1 MKFNFSYLRKKPWL
15 IFGLLVFGVIVF
27 MMVNRKVDSGSSVV
41 TSGKSD
47 TQIAAEAQLAM
58 AQIQAGIA
66 SGNTQA
72 QLAAIQAQGDIAY
85 ALAQLDAGYKVQQ
98 LQVQREIAQA
108 GIAAQIHAMD
118 ISYQQSVNN
127 NAFQLD
133 YATLA
138 FDASLGM
145 AQINADVARTGMLM
159 SVIGSLKSK
168 DRDDTLER
176 IFGNPE
182 VMQYSNPGTG
192 GGGGFLSG
200 FGNFISPIGSAL
212 L

>member
-1 MKFNFSYLRKKPWL
+1 MKWFNFSYLRKKPWL

-27 MMVNRKVDSGSSVV
+27 MMINRKVDAGSSVV

-47 TQIAAEAQLAM
+47 AQIAAEAQLGM
-58 AQIQAGIA
+58 AQIQASIA
-66 SGNTQA
+66 QGNTAA
-72 QLAAIQAQGDIAY
+72 QLAAIQAQGDIAL

-98 LQVQREIAQA
+98 LGVQREIAAA

-118 ISYQQSVNN
+118 IAYQQSVNN

-145 AQINADVARTGMLM
+145 AELNAKVAQTGMLM
-159 SVIGSLKSK
+159 SAIGSLKSK

-176 IFGNPE
+176 IFGNPS

-192 GGGGFLSG
+192 SSGGFN
-200 FGNFISPIGSAL
+200 FGNLISPVGSMFL
-212 L
+212 